1 MHYGLFLVGGRGTED
16 SDASASGSGRDDSMC
31 HISFPPESGIN
42 WHMDPV
48 LGVLRVPVS
57 TQ

>member
-1 MHYGLFLVGGRGTED
+1 MHRGVR
-16 SDASASGSGRDDSMC
+16 DAFPSGSGRDDSIC

-48 LGVLRVPVS
+48 LRMLRVLV
-57 TQ
+57 